1 MPPLIYDACVLYPA
15 PLRDLLMRIA
25 RSGLVRAR
33 WTTAILDEC
42 FSAIHRDRPDLDP
55 DKLKKTREA
64 MIDAVSDCLISDFE
78 GLIPG
83 LVLPDSDDRHVLAA
97 AIHAGAT
104 TIVTWNRR
112 DFPQSVTDAHGIR
125 VQSPDELVLDL
136 VERFPGRVSQLVRE
150 QAAML
155 RNPPRGPSEVLD
167 TLRKQGLER
176 SVVLLQT
183 ELR

>member
-1 MPPLIYDACVLYPA
+1 VPPLIYDACVLYPA

-42 FSAIHRDRPDLDP
+42 FSAILRDRPDLEP

-64 MIDAVSDCLISDFE
+64 MIDAVSDCLISGFE
-78 GLIPG
+78 GLISG
-83 LVLPDSDDRHVLAA
+83 LVLPDADDRHVLAA

-112 DFPQSVTDAHGIR
+112 DFPKSVTDAHGIR
-125 VQSPDELVLDL
+125 VQSPDDLIFDL
-136 VERFPGRVSQLVRE
+136 VQRFPGRVSQLVRE
-150 QAAML
+150 QAGAL
-155 RNPPRGPSEVLD
+155 RNPPQSPRDLLD
-167 TLRKQGLER
+167 TLRRQGLER
-176 SVVLLQT
+176 SVVLLQA